1 MNELQNLI
9 EMFGERNERVKS
21 LKKETD
27 VLNTQIKEIMA
38 TLPGGVTESEHF
50 TARYSVS
57 VTESFDEPKLIERLK
72 QLGCHGVIKT
82 VEVVDMDAL
91 ENAIYNGHI
100 AGSELADCKVSK
112 STPKLVVSVKKAK
125 KEKKNED

>member
-1 MNELQNLI
+1 MNDLQKLI
-9 EMFGERNERVKS
+9 NEFGTRNEQVKS

-27 VLNTQIKEIMA
+27 ALNTQIKEIMA
-38 TLPGGVTESEHF
+38 NLPGGVAETEQF
-50 TARYSVS
+50 VAKYSVTTTS
-57 VTESFDEPKLIERLK
+57 DFDEPKLIERLK

-112 STPKLVVSVKKAK
+112 SVAKLVVSVKKAK
-125 KEKKNED
+125 KEKK